1 MRHRYDPARGAGIQT
16 YAGRFFY
23 FTDPRPEDVV
33 PEDLAWALARAPRFT
48 GHTLGDVDQPYTVAQ
63 HSFLVSAG
71 AVLPPGADPEAFR
84 FAALLHDA
92 HEAYMGDLATPLAW
106 ALGRSQVA
114 NLKDDIQLVI
124 HQALGLP
131 DILPASWSAA
141 IRVADRR
148 ALATER
154 RDLMAPA
161 DWGEAFRSELLE
173 PFSGPLYVWDA
184 GSVHRDFL
192 RDTYI
197 YMAYLRTKAAAA

>member
-1 MRHRYDPARGAGIQT
+1 MRHRYDPARGAGVQT
-16 YAGRFFY
+16 YTGRFFY

-33 PEDLAWALARAPRFT
+33 PEDVAWALARAPRFT
-48 GHTLGDVDQPYTVAQ
+48 GHTLGDVDEPYTVAQ

-71 AVLPPGADPEAFR
+71 AEPPPSADPAAFR

-92 HEAYMGDLATPLAW
+92 HEGYMGDLSTPLAW
-106 ALGRSQVA
+106 ALGRDQVA
-114 NLKDDIQLVI
+114 DLKAAIQLVI
-124 HQALGLP
+124 HRALGLP
-131 DILPASWSAA
+131 TILPSSWTAA

-161 DWGEAFRSELLE
+161 DWSDAFRSELLE
-173 PFSGPLYVWDA
+173 PFPGPLCVWDA

-192 RDTYI
+192 YALYDGA
-197 YMAYLRTKAAAA
+197 AYLRGKAVAA